1 MNKENQLI
9 VAIDEVLLETE
20 VENVEEALAEIE
32 NVADLET
39 ESEVDPVKE
48 KGVEAEIESGVGVD
62 PEIENEAEV
71 GHVIVDVIEVVVE
84 IEVEVLESSLLVL
97 VNHLKPL
104 LQIGNIFF
112 FLKC

>member
-1 MNKENQLI
+1 M
-9 VAIDEVLLETE
+9 
-20 VENVEEALAEIE
+20 
-32 NVADLET
+32 
-39 ESEVDPVKE
+39 KE

-71 GHVIVDVIEVVVE
+71 GHVIVDVTEVVVE

-104 LQIGNIFF
+104 LQIGNIFKNKM
-112 FLKC
+112 LGVPR